1 MNEQTKLWGGR
12 FEGTSSP
19 ELARFSRADPR
30 YFRMAPYDLH
40 GSRAHVREL
49 NRSGLIGDAELGKFL
64 DTIDDLA
71 RDIEG
76 ARVHPQEA
84 DEDVHTFLE
93 RLLIERM
100 GPVGGKIRAGR
111 SRNDQAANDLRLYM
125 RDKVRRVSE
134 LLIELAESLAGQADQ
149 HLNTPVPGFTHLQS
163 AQPVVFGHQILAH
176 AQPLIRDLERFQD
189 WDRRAAVSPLG
200 AAALAGSTF
209 ALNPEI
215 AAREQ
220 GYETSAENSIDAVG
234 SRDAAIEFL
243 FVCSLTL
250 IDISRLCEE
259 IISWASQQFR
269 WITMDDAYCTGS
281 SIMPQKKNPDIAELA
296 RGKAGR
302 VLGDLMGLMAT
313 VKSLPLAYNRD
324 LAEDK
329 NAVIDAVDTLE
340 VALPALSGL
349 VRTFTVNVQEVRRQA
364 TAGYTLATEVAD
376 WLARQGIPFSEAHEV
391 SGSLVRFCESRG
403 LDYDDLSDEQLA
415 SVDLRL
421 TPDIRNVLSLEAALD
436 AHSGF
441 GGTSPKRVAE
451 QLTRLRARLDQ
462 MKTWAADYNGLRV
475 RPDHEG

>member
-1 MNEQTKLWGGR
+1 MTENTKLWGGR
-12 FEGTSSP
+12 FAGASSP
-19 ELARFSRADPR
+19 ELSRFSRSDPR
-30 YFRMAPYDLH
+30 YFAMAPYDLH

-49 NRSGLIGDAELGKFL
+49 NRAGLINDSELGLFL
-64 DTIDDLA
+64 ATIDHLA
-71 RDIEG
+71 RDVSEG
-76 ARVHPQEA
+76 SVQPREA

-125 RDKVRRVSE
+125 RDKVRTVSA
-134 LLIELAESLAGQADQ
+134 LVVELAQALASQAEN
-149 HLNTPVPGFTHLQS
+149 HLHTPVPGFTHLQS
-163 AQPVVFGHQILAH
+163 AQPVVFGHQLLAH
-176 AQPLIRDLERFQD
+176 AQPLLRDLQRFQD

-215 AAREQ
+215 AAVDQ

-269 WITMDDAYCTGS
+269 WIRMDDAYCTGS

-302 VLGDLMGLMAT
+302 VLGDLVGLMAA

-329 NAVIDAVDTLE
+329 NAVLDAVDTLE

-349 VRTFTVNVQEVRRQA
+349 VRTFTVNVEEVTRQA
-364 TAGYTLATEVAD
+364 TAGFTLATEVAD
-376 WLARQGIPFSEAHEV
+376 WLARQDIPFSEAHDI
-391 SGSLVRFCESRG
+391 SGALVRFCEANG
-403 LDYDDLSDEQLA
+403 LDYGDLSDEQLA
-415 SVDLRL
+415 SVDPRL
-421 TPDIRNVLSLEAALD
+421 TPAVRSVLSIEAALE

-441 GGTSPKRVAE
+441 GGTAPHRVAE

-462 MKTWAADYNGLRV
+462 VQSWTADYQGLRV
-475 RPDHEG
+475 TPYAGS

>member
-1 MNEQTKLWGGR
+1 MTEQTKLWGGR
-12 FEGTSSP
+12 FAGASSP
-19 ELARFSRADPR
+19 ELSRFSRSDPR
-30 YFRMAPYDLH
+30 YFQMAPYDLH

-49 NRSGLIGDAELGKFL
+49 NRSGLIDDSELALFL
-64 DTIDDLA
+64 DAIESVGK
-71 RDIEG
+71 DIAAG
-76 ARVHPQEA
+76 LVHPQEG

-100 GPVGGKIRAGR
+100 GQVGGKIRAGR

-125 RDKVRRVSE
+125 RDKVRAIADLVV
-134 LLIELAESLAGQADQ
+134 ELAEALGSQADR
-149 HLNTPVPGFTHLQS
+149 HLHTPVPGFTHLQS
-163 AQPVVFGHQILAH
+163 AQPVVFAHQLLAH
-176 AQPLIRDLERFQD
+176 AQPLVRDLDRFRD

-209 ALNPEI
+209 ALSPEL
-215 AAREQ
+215 AALDQ

-243 FVCSLTL
+243 FICSLTL

-302 VLGDLMGLMAT
+302 VLGDLMGLMAA

-329 NAVIDAVDTLE
+329 NAVIDAVETME

-349 VRTFTVNVQEVRRQA
+349 VRTFSVNEDEVRKQA

-376 WLARQGIPFSEAHEV
+376 WLARQGIPFSEAHEI
-391 SGSLVRFCESRG
+391 SGALVRFCESEG
-403 LDYDDLSDEQLA
+403 LDYGDLSDDQLA
-415 SVDLRL
+415 SVDARL
-421 TPDIRNVLSLEAALD
+421 TPDIREVLTLEAALE

-441 GGTSPKRVAE
+441 GGTAPSRVAE
-451 QLTRLRARLDQ
+451 QLTRLRAKLDQ
-462 MKTWAADYNGLRV
+462 ARSWAADYQGLRV
-475 RPDHEG
+475 PSATAG

>member
-1 MNEQTKLWGGR
+1 MKEQTKLWGGR
-12 FEGTSSP
+12 FAGTSSP
-19 ELARFSRADPR
+19 ELARFSRSDPR

-49 NRSGLIGDAELGKFL
+49 NRSGLIDDAELGTFL
-64 DTIDDLA
+64 GAIDALA
-71 RDIEG
+71 SDIEDN
-76 ARVHPQEA
+76 RVQPQEA

-100 GPVGGKIRAGR
+100 GPTGGKIRAGR

-125 RDKVRRVSE
+125 RDKVRTVSE
-134 LLIELAESLAGQADQ
+134 LLIELTQALAGQADQ
-149 HLNTPVPGFTHLQS
+149 HLHTPVPGFTHLQS

-209 ALNPEI
+209 ALNPEL
-215 AAREQ
+215 AARDQ
-220 GYETSAENSIDAVG
+220 GYEASAENSIDAVG

-269 WITMDDAYCTGS
+269 WISMDDAYCTGS

-329 NAVIDAVDTLE
+329 NAVIDAVETLE

-349 VRTFTVNVQEVRRQA
+349 VRTFTVNVKEVRRQA

-376 WLARQGIPFSEAHEV
+376 WLARQGIPFSEAHDI
-391 SGSLVRFCESRG
+391 SGALVRFCESRG

-415 SVDLRL
+415 TVDRRL
-421 TPDIRNVLSLEAALD
+421 TPDIRTVLTLEAALE

-462 MKTWAADYNGLRV
+462 MKSWAADYDGLRV
-475 RPDHEG
+475 RSNHAG